1 MRPAGRLVALWI
13 RSSERWWAGLLV
25 GLICALL
32 TSIYIV
38 LNAFVLS
45 GPQAAEQALG
55 SADYQVTLGARGPG
69 DSDVPRHV
77 GRALDES
84 GATDVR
90 VMTIVRGLPLD
101 GVRVSGL
108 ATGLQDVLSLRQYE
122 EGGRPSYLSL
132 VDGRWPQRPGE
143 VVVSERLSGRIPA
156 TLTAFSGGLRLEVVG
171 VYQNRYATQAFSLI
185 SAVGT
190 WELVPA
196 VRAERFAVDAST
208 VVSWRGDPRRALQ
221 VIARVSGEPE
231 DVLQT
236 SFISRERYLEDPPR
250 TLVERIPALLTYP
263 SMALSL
269 VAGLTVAGLIAPK
282 LRRQQ
287 ESLGRVGLPRASTLS
302 SGLAVVSAVVMGSA
316 VAGVAVGV
324 AIGALLRT
332 TVVPMVLT
340 QPISPFPAVGAT
352 AVVMVACSVLGAAGM
367 TLLRMAPRRGG
378 AEPMAEAGPKSP
390 APWST
395 VLRHGAVLGLTILL
409 VANADQADNG
419 LTEAV
424 LFGFGLTVLAAMLVP
439 DVVGLAVRL
448 VWVPGVSGMMAS
460 RLLAWQRGRV
470 AGIAVIMAVTMG
482 FPASLGIMVA
492 TVQYSTAAQSV
503 LPPGQAVLSADNG
516 LPDQSVV
523 EAVETA
529 AGLETPVLVSRW
541 EGFMVGSQSNAF
553 GIIVVDSVADLERIN
568 GGPVSE
574 STAQAF
580 EAGALV
586 DFSGAEGDLAVEVG
600 ESRQPVPTVHED
612 FSPAWARIAGGA
624 LIAHSAEALGGRTRP
639 ESLLYTGV
647 TDAQIAEMTQAI
659 VDAGHNP
666 GMLTFHAPPPPP
678 ETPWEMVG
686 ATVLFGLVGVFS
698 AFLTTRAL
706 GRAMRRHGAQ
716 FLAVGLPGRTA
727 RVVLTA
733 QIGLLLAIVVPL
745 ALIVG
750 LLPSVLFV
758 AARHDYTLYVPA
770 ITLMAAVGCI
780 VAVMGFASLGALAGI
795 RARDRLADTLV

>member
-1 MRPAGRLVALWI
+1 
-13 RSSERWWAGLLV
+13 
-25 GLICALL
+25 
-32 TSIYIV
+32 
-38 LNAFVLS
+38 
-45 GPQAAEQALG
+45 
-55 SADYQVTLGARGPG
+55 
-69 DSDVPRHV
+69 
-77 GRALDES
+77 
-84 GATDVR
+84 
-90 VMTIVRGLPLD
+90 MTVVRGVPLD

-122 EGGRPSYLSL
+122 TGERPSYLSL

-143 VVVSERLSGRIPA
+143 VVSEELAGRLPA
-156 TLTAFSGGLRLEVVG
+156 TLTAFSGGVRLELVG
-171 VYQNRYATQAFSLI
+171 VYQNRYATRAFGLI

-190 WELVPA
+190 WELIPA
-196 VRAERFAVDAST
+196 VSAERFGVEAST
-208 VVSWRGDPRRALQ
+208 VISWRGGDPRIALQ
-221 VIARVSGEPE
+221 AIARVSGEPE

-236 SFISRERYLEDPPR
+236 SFDDREQYLEDPPR

-263 SMALSL
+263 SMALGL

-302 SGLAVVSAVVMGSA
+302 SGLAVVSAVVTGSA
-316 VAGVAVGV
+316 VAGVAAGV
-324 AIGALLRT
+324 AIGAMLRV

-352 AVVMVACSVLGAAGM
+352 AAVMVACSVLGGAGM
-367 TLLRMAPRRGG
+367 ALLRMAPRGRVD
-378 AEPMAEAGPKSP
+378 EPIAEAGPKSP

-395 VLRHGAVLGLTILL
+395 VLRHGAVLGLVILL
-409 VANADQADNG
+409 VVNAGQADNG

-439 DVVGLAVRL
+439 DVVRIAVGLVRL
-448 VWVPGVSGMMAS
+448 PGVNGMMAS

-470 AGIAVIMAVTMG
+470 AVIAVIMAITMG
-482 FPASLGIMVA
+482 FPASLSILVA

-503 LPPGQAVLSADNG
+503 LPPGQAVLSAGNA

-523 EAVETA
+523 EAVESA
-529 AGLETPVLVSRW
+529 AGLDAPVVVSRW

-568 GGPVSE
+568 GGPVSA

-580 EAGALV
+580 EGGALV

-612 FSPAWARIAGGA
+612 FSQAWARTAGGA
-624 LIAHSAEALGGRTRP
+624 LIAHRAEALGGRVTP

-647 TDAQIAEMTQAI
+647 TDAQIAQMTQAI

-666 GMLTFHAPPPPP
+666 GMLTYHAPPPPP

-706 GRAMRRHGAQ
+706 GRAIRRHGAQ

-727 RVVLTA
+727 RVVLTT

-770 ITLMAAVGCI
+770 TTLIAAVGCI